1 MKQPLNDRIAEQA
14 IQWLVLLRSGMA
26 SEADRQRFAAWREAS
41 PAHAEA
47 VRRLEG
53 GLGAVA
59 LPMVPMPH
67 RQAARRLLDAPPSSP
82 MRHARRAL
90 LVGGLGA
97 GVAALADL
105 HMPLSDL
112 TADMRTATSERRDF
126 KLAGGH
132 ELRLNARSAVDVV
145 PVVHGYDVRL
155 RRGSV
160 LAMAGAWE
168 RLRVTSPAGT
178 AECARGMLCASLDAQ
193 GRMTVAVLD
202 GSAALSAPEGAV
214 TVVHSGGVHR
224 VGPAGIEPLRRSA
237 RSVAAW
243 TQGMVEV
250 EHRPLADV
258 IDALRPYHA
267 GMIEVQPSAAS
278 LHVTGRFPL
287 DPRRA
292 LQMLVDTLPLD
303 VRYIAGL
310 WVRISRL

>member
-59 LPMVPMPH
+59 LPHVPMPH
-67 RQAARRLLDAPPSSP
+67 RQAARRLLDTPPST
-82 MRHARRAL
+82 MQHARRAL
-90 LVGGLGA
+90 LVGGLGV
-97 GVAALADL
+97 GVAALVDL

-112 TADMRTATSERRDF
+112 TADMRTATSERRGF

-168 RLRVTSPAGT
+168 RLRVHSPAGA
-178 AECARGMLCASLDAQ
+178 AECARGTMCASLDAQ

-202 GSAALSAPEGAV
+202 GSAALSMPGGAV

-224 VGPAGIEPLRRSA
+224 LGPGGIESLRLSA
-237 RSVAAW
+237 RGVAAW

-250 EHRPLADV
+250 EHQPLEDV
-258 IDALRPYHA
+258 IAALRPYHA
-267 GMIEVQPSAAS
+267 GMIELQPDAAS

-292 LQMLVDTLPLD
+292 LQMLVDTLPID
-303 VRYIAGL
+303 VRYITGL
-310 WVRISRL
+310 WVRIGRR

>member
-26 SEADRQRFAAWREAS
+26 SEADRQRFAAWREAD

-59 LPMVPMPH
+59 LPPVPMPH
-67 RQAARRLLDAPPSSP
+67 RQAARRLLDTAPSP

-90 LVGGLGA
+90 LIGGLGV
-97 GVAALADL
+97 GVAALVDL

-126 KLAGGH
+126 RLAGGH
-132 ELRLNARSAVDVV
+132 ELRLNARSAVDVA
-145 PVVHGYDVRL
+145 PVAHGYDVRL

-178 AECARGMLCASLDAQ
+178 AECARGMMCASLDAQ
-193 GRMTVAVLD
+193 GHMTVAVLD
-202 GSAALSAPEGAV
+202 GSAALSTPGGAV

-224 VGPAGIEPLRRSA
+224 LGPAGIEPLRLSA
-237 RSVAAW
+237 RGVAAW

-250 EHRPLADV
+250 EHQPLADV
-258 IDALRPYHA
+258 IAALRPYHA
-267 GMIEVQPSAAS
+267 GMIELQRDAAG

-292 LQMLVDTLPLD
+292 LQMLVDTLPID

-310 WVRISRL
+310 WVRVGRR

>member
-14 IQWLVLLRSGMA
+14 IQWVVLLRSGMA

-41 PAHAEA
+41 PAHADA

-53 GLGAVA
+53 GLGSVT
-59 LPMVPMPH
+59 LPSVPMPH
-67 RQAARRLLDAPPSSP
+67 RQAVRRLLDAVPSP
-82 MRHARRAL
+82 LRHARRAL
-90 LVGGLGA
+90 LVGGMGV
-97 GVAALADL
+97 GVAALVDL
-105 HMPLSDL
+105 QMPLSDL

-132 ELRLNARSAVDVV
+132 QLRLNARSAVDVV
-145 PVVHGYDVRL
+145 PVVHGYNVRL

-160 LAMAGAWE
+160 LAVAGAWE
-168 RLRVTSPAGT
+168 RLRVSSPAGEV
-178 AECARGMLCASLDAQ
+178 ECARGIVCTSLDAE
-193 GRMTVAVLD
+193 GGMTVAVLD
-202 GSAALSAPEGAV
+202 GSVALSTPAGTS
-214 TVVHSGGVHR
+214 TVAHSGRVHR
-224 VGPAGIEPLRRSA
+224 LGRAGIELLRLSA

-250 EHRPLADV
+250 EHQPLADV
-258 IDALRPYHA
+258 IAALRPYHA
-267 GMIEVQPSAAS
+267 GMIELHPDAAG

-292 LQMLVDTLPLD
+292 LQMLVDTLPID

-310 WVRISRL
+310 WVRISRR